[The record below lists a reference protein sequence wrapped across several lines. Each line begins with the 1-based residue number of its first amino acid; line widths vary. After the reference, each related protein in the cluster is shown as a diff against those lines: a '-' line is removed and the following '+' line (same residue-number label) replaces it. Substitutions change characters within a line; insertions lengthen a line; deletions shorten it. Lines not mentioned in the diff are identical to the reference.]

1 MVPTLRPAI
10 RESIAQCDSCL
21 LYEHVASG
29 AIKEIARLKKSGNA
43 TQEEVAR
50 FASAAVEFM
59 EMANA
64 YNPCDFYSDRIERM
78 KKLLVGLPLKVKFTV
93 VEWKT
98 LSEGEYI
105 PGVEVWAYKGDASVS
120 SQTFSSDK
128 RFKNIVEKEGA
139 NYVQVGTSGEGGI
152 VEIELNRADLPK
164 GLLFRPKEDSGIKMK
179 YLTVNELMHQAKG
192 TYMEKQFRLKM
203 YKK

>member
-1 MVPTLRPAI
+1 M
-10 RESIAQCDSCL
+10 
-21 LYEHVASG
+21 
-29 AIKEIARLKKSGNA
+29 
-43 TQEEVAR
+43 
-50 FASAAVEFM
+50 
-59 EMANA
+59 
-64 YNPCDFYSDRIERM
+64 
-78 KKLLVGLPLKVKFTV
+78 GLPLKVKFTV

-203 YKK
+203 YKNRSITKKRMVMKKTLFKGALLAFSVMFLATTEVSAQGFLRS

>member
-1 MVPTLRPAI
+1 M
-10 RESIAQCDSCL
+10 
-21 LYEHVASG
+21 
-29 AIKEIARLKKSGNA
+29 
-43 TQEEVAR
+43 
-50 FASAAVEFM
+50 
-59 EMANA
+59 
-64 YNPCDFYSDRIERM
+64 
-78 KKLLVGLPLKVKFTV
+78 
-93 VEWKT
+93 
-98 LSEGEYI
+98 
-105 PGVEVWAYKGDASVS
+105 
-120 SQTFSSDK
+120 
-128 RFKNIVEKEGA
+128 EKEGA